1 MRTTHVIRG
10 DEWISS
16 VPKHLELF
24 RVLGF
29 KPPKYAHVSP
39 IMKEGGRRT
48 PQAVKRK
55 DPEAAMRFY
64 TEQGYPADS
73 VVEYLMTIASSEFEE
88 WRRRNPDQPPRR
100 VPLQS

>member
-24 RVLGF
+24 QVCWASSR
-29 KPPKYAHVSP
+29 PKYAPCQPHH
-39 IMKEGGRRT
+39 EGGERR
-48 PQAVKRK
+48 PAQKLSKRK

-64 TEQGYPADS
+64 TEQGYPGGQRGGIPDDYRQQRFS
-73 VVEYLMTIASSEFEE
+73 RN
-88 WRRRNPDQPPRR
+88 WRRRNP
-100 VPLQS
+100 